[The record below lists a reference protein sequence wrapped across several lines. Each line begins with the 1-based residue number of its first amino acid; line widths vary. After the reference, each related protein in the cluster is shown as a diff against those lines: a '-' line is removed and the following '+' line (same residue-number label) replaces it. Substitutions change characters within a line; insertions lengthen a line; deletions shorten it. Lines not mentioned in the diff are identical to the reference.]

1 MSEAMIHLI
10 LGPMYAEKTTNLLR
24 HFRRFSIAKNRCLLV
39 KYRGDTRY
47 TDQNYIATH
56 DRIVNTT
63 EAIPC
68 ESLSEINQ
76 IIDKYDVIFIDEIQF
91 YPDAIKCCQ
100 AWRQIGKIVIAC
112 GLYTN
117 FQRKPFDQMPEL
129 IAIADHVEFL
139 TAICDNCHHDNATTS
154 HRISDEKTERV
165 IGGTDKYIP
174 LCQLCYEALKT
185 SD

>member
-1 MSEAMIHLI
+1 M
-10 LGPMYAEKTTNLLR
+10 
-24 HFRRFSIAKNRCLLV
+24 
-39 KYRGDTRY
+39 
-47 TDQNYIATH
+47 
-56 DRIVNTT
+56 
-63 EAIPC
+63 
-68 ESLSEINQ
+68 
-76 IIDKYDVIFIDEIQF
+76 IFIDEIQF